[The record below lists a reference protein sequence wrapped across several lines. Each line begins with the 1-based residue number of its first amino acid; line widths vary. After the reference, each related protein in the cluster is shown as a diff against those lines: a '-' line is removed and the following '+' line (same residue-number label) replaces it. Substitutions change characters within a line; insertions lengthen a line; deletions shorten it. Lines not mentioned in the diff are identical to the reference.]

1 MHRALLQDPD
11 FKYLAGLQ
19 GLQCDESIWD
29 MRPDVIQIVRSWA
42 DDQDS
47 DVPARHVLLIP
58 NVLVYCDEDVKL
70 LFSQGQQLPI
80 LLAAESCVLNGLTFM
95 TAFGKQVLDLP
106 GNALIQEQSH
116 FNVAVRLVLAS
127 SIAAIASASVTL

>member
-1 MHRALLQDPD
+1 MYWALPQDPD

-58 NVLVYCDEDVKL
+58 NVLVYCDEDVKA
-70 LFSQGQQLPI
+70 LFSQGQQVPFV
-80 LLAAESCVLNGLTFM
+80 LAAESCVSNGLTF
-95 TAFGKQVLDLP
+95 
-106 GNALIQEQSH
+106 SH
-116 FNVAVRLVLAS
+116 L
-127 SIAAIASASVTL
+127 